1 MMMYSKITFLDNA
14 SEKVMPYLFLGLLVA
29 NILMFGFYSFL
40 YKPSPS
46 DSVSQTQA
54 TLKNP
59 VTFTNVSNEL
69 PPMIGTKK

>member
-1 MMMYSKITFLDNA
+1 
-14 SEKVMPYLFLGLLVA
+14 MPYLFAGLLVA

-40 YKPSPS
+40 YKPGVS
-46 DSVSQTQA
+46 DSVAQTQA

-59 VTFTNVSNEL
+59 VTFTNVSGEL